1 MNIYDALKKDHDG
14 VKELLQRLVGSA
26 DADHETRSQLI
37 AKIRDELVPH
47 SRAEEAVFYN
57 SLRTIDESKDLVAH
71 SYQEHMEAEAL
82 LRTLQGMDAV
92 NADWTKIARKLKDA
106 LEHHIEEEE
115 GKIFSAAKQLLA
127 DEEAVAMGQVFEQ
140 MKPEI
145 REEGFMKTTF
155 DMIVNT
161 MPPRFVEP
169 LRSFF
174 ARK

>member
-1 MNIYDALKKDHDG
+1 MNIYEALKKDHDG

-26 DADHETRSQLI
+26 DADQATRKALI

-57 SLRTIDESKDLVAH
+57 SLRTIDETKGLVSH

-82 LRTLQGMDAV
+82 LRTLQAMDVV
-92 NADWTKIARKLKDA
+92 NADWTKVARKLKDA
-106 LEHHIEEEE
+106 LEHHIQEEE
-115 GKIFSAAKQLLA
+115 GAIFTAAKQVLA
-127 DEEAVAMGQVFEQ
+127 DDEAQVMGQVFEQ

-145 REEGFMKTTF
+145 REEGFVKTTL

-169 LRSFF
+169 LRTFF
-174 ARK
+174 TRK